1 MSRDAAR
8 RFARARDAVRALV
21 EEHDCLMM
29 KIATEDEALTHVE
42 VETRFAVFARLL
54 PVELKIGGPGARG
67 DMEFARRIGIRHLIA
82 PMIES
87 AYGLEDYLN
96 GALEIF
102 GPTPAAVHLGVNFET
117 ERACRDRA
125 RILAA
130 DRERRLAQ
138 VTVGRGDLSKSMGL
152 RPDDPPVMR
161 AARRVVG
168 AARGRGYRLSIG
180 GGIDPGNVAAVVARL
195 APDFVNTRNFAF
207 RARAGL
213 ETAIRRALE
222 AEILICRADG
232 GRLARGRVAALA
244 KRLATP

>member
-1 MSRDAAR
+1 MSSTSAR

-21 EEHDCLMM
+21 EEHGCLMM
-29 KIATEDEALTHVE
+29 KIATEDEALTHIE
-42 VETRFAVFARLL
+42 VEGRFDVFAPLL
-54 PVELKIGGPGARG
+54 PMELKIGGPGARG

-96 GALEIF
+96 GATEIF
-102 GPTPAAVHLGVNFET
+102 GLNRGAVHLGVNFET
-117 ERACRDRA
+117 DRACRDRG

-130 DRERRLAQ
+130 DRDHQLAQ
-138 VTVGRGDLSKSMGL
+138 ITVGRGDLSKSMGC
-152 RPDDPPVMR
+152 RPDDAPVMR
-161 AARRVVG
+161 AARRVVIE
-168 AARGRGYRLSIG
+168 ARRREYRLSIG
-180 GGIDPGNVAAVVARL
+180 GGIDPGNVGAVVKRL

-207 RARAGL
+207 CAQTGL

-232 GRLARGRVAALA
+232 SRLARGRIASLE
-244 KRLATP
+244 KRLEG